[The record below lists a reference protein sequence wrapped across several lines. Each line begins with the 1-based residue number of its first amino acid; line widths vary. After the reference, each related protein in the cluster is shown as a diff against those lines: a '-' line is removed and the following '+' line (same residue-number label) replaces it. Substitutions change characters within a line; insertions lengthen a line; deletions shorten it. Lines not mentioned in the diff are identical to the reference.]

1 MKFTV
6 SSWIKLLFS
15 TIKSYVDCMIADA
28 VTNVSLTTNFLDK
41 SLAHSMP
48 SNVGNSC
55 VVVAVDGYK

>member
-1 MKFTV
+1 
-6 SSWIKLLFS
+6 
-15 TIKSYVDCMIADA
+15 MIADA

-41 SLAHSMP
+41 SLAHSIP